1 MAAKKLKTAKK
12 SKTNVNYEKA
22 TVLFDLA
29 QEMQADSAGMSLDD
43 IAEKL
48 KVSRRTAERMRDAI
62 VKYFPDATIANPGER
77 VKRWKIPQSP
87 YNLNSLIS
95 FTPEELSVFKTAAEL
110 LKINGLDE
118 KADIMDKVR
127 NKLINLFKP
136 RQKAKMESDIEG
148 LINAEGLV
156 LRPGPQIHIDGNI
169 LGTLREAINSF
180 HYVKMKYQ
188 SKLNGK
194 VRSYTVIPCGF
205 LYGQRDHY
213 LVARYDDKGKAYN
226 FSLQYIKEV
235 EILPA
240 TFDSKQF
247 DLHKYAKQAFGA
259 FHEGKMYEVEWL
271 FSAKAATEAKNFIF
285 HPTQKLIENE
295 DGTLTV
301 KFKASGRLEMDWFLY
316 TWGDDVKV
324 IKPTDWYTASKIVD
338 TEK

>member
-247 DLHKYAKQAFGA
+247 DLHK
-259 FHEGKMYEVEWL
+259 
-271 FSAKAATEAKNFIF
+271 
-285 HPTQKLIENE
+285 
-295 DGTLTV
+295 
-301 KFKASGRLEMDWFLY
+301 
-316 TWGDDVKV
+316 
-324 IKPTDWYTASKIVD
+324 
-338 TEK
+338 